1 MDQETNEVSRP
12 RRQIPWRDWLKKCIQ
27 VLTLVASYAGRGM
40 AGGFRALGRLLACA
54 GGAAYNKLLRPL
66 TTLPERTRTLVR
78 DKRGNRFPESE
89 YGVVRLL
96 LFVWGS
102 LPRLGSLLRERLLRR
117 RKRSAHGSGRVR
129 NWMERLRVHPA
140 IFLGGAMAVAM
151 VAVAISLYT
160 VGTAVAYDGA
170 DLGVAAG
177 RRTVDQVVSAVEETT
192 RRTMDDESYEID
204 RSLLSSRHTL
214 VARREVESREALQEK
229 LVDRLGVIDYGYVLY
244 VDEEPIAATA
254 FSGALEELLEQMK
267 IGYVTENTVTCDFA
281 EEVEIREQYVDR
293 SYMMNLGYIAER
305 VNEIRAEEITH
316 TVTQDDTLESI
327 AEAYNLSVSQL
338 LHMNTGY
345 DASSLREGD
354 VLTVA
359 QAVPYLTVVDVERQ
373 TYVQDV
379 PYEIAYQED
388 PEMYQGDY
396 EVLSAGEYGK
406 ADVTANVTYVNGEE
420 TGRQVVASVTLRQ
433 PVTELQLQ
441 GTLERPNWLPTGV
454 FRWPCSGVITSYF
467 GYRRPSVAGAST
479 YHTALDIASG
489 YGTPIYAS
497 DGGTVITAGW
507 SGGTGYTV
515 KIDHGNG
522 YVTLY
527 GHNSSLLVNV
537 GDHVYQG
544 QQIARMGSTGISS
557 GVHCHFSIIENG
569 TYVDPLNYLES
580 R

>member
-1 MDQETNEVSRP
+1 
-12 RRQIPWRDWLKKCIQ
+12 
-27 VLTLVASYAGRGM
+27 
-40 AGGFRALGRLLACA
+40 
-54 GGAAYNKLLRPL
+54 
-66 TTLPERTRTLVR
+66 
-78 DKRGNRFPESE
+78 
-89 YGVVRLL
+89 
-96 LFVWGS
+96 
-102 LPRLGSLLRERLLRR
+102 
-117 RKRSAHGSGRVR
+117 
-129 NWMERLRVHPA
+129 MERLRVHPA

-345 DASSLREGD
+345 DASSLRG
-354 VLTVA
+354 
-359 QAVPYLTVVDVERQ
+359 
-373 TYVQDV
+373 
-379 PYEIAYQED
+379 
-388 PEMYQGDY
+388 
-396 EVLSAGEYGK
+396 
-406 ADVTANVTYVNGEE
+406 
-420 TGRQVVASVTLRQ
+420 GRCAHRG
-433 PVTELQLQ
+433 P
-441 GTLERPNWLPTGV
+441 GR
-454 FRWPCSGVITSYF
+454 
-467 GYRRPSVAGAST
+467 
-479 YHTALDIASG
+479 AL
-489 YGTPIYAS
+489 S
-497 DGGTVITAGW
+497 DGGGCGAPDLCAGRA
-507 SGGTGYTV
+507 
-515 KIDHGNG
+515 
-522 YVTLY
+522 L
-527 GHNSSLLVNV
+527 
-537 GDHVYQG
+537 
-544 QQIARMGSTGISS
+544 
-557 GVHCHFSIIENG
+557 
-569 TYVDPLNYLES
+569 
-580 R
+580 

>member
-1 MDQETNEVSRP
+1 
-12 RRQIPWRDWLKKCIQ
+12 
-27 VLTLVASYAGRGM
+27 
-40 AGGFRALGRLLACA
+40 
-54 GGAAYNKLLRPL
+54 
-66 TTLPERTRTLVR
+66 
-78 DKRGNRFPESE
+78 
-89 YGVVRLL
+89 
-96 LFVWGS
+96 
-102 LPRLGSLLRERLLRR
+102 
-117 RKRSAHGSGRVR
+117 
-129 NWMERLRVHPA
+129 
-140 IFLGGAMAVAM
+140 
-151 VAVAISLYT
+151 
-160 VGTAVAYDGA
+160 
-170 DLGVAAG
+170 
-177 RRTVDQVVSAVEETT
+177 
-192 RRTMDDESYEID
+192 
-204 RSLLSSRHTL
+204 
-214 VARREVESREALQEK
+214 
-229 LVDRLGVIDYGYVLY
+229 
-244 VDEEPIAATA
+244 
-254 FSGALEELLEQMK
+254 
-267 IGYVTENTVTCDFA
+267 
-281 EEVEIREQYVDR
+281 
-293 SYMMNLGYIAER
+293 
-305 VNEIRAEEITH
+305 
-316 TVTQDDTLESI
+316 
-327 AEAYNLSVSQL
+327 
-338 LHMNTGY
+338 
-345 DASSLREGD
+345 